1 MCDIGFTGFDCSQR
15 ECDAGDDLRTSGQK
29 NEVAYLYCRCPT
41 NGGCGAIEVR
51 VLIYSFFL
59 LVICECFFSC
69 HFLTLSTFYMQA
81 LSSFRLSFMGQKTK
95 ELSYNATNTTI
106 AASLRELDAIRGSVR
121 YLKRKLSNHV

>member
-1 MCDIGFTGFDCSQR
+1 
-15 ECDAGDDLRTSGQK
+15 
-29 NEVAYLYCRCPT
+29 
-41 NGGCGAIEVR
+41 
-51 VLIYSFFL
+51 
-59 LVICECFFSC
+59 
-69 HFLTLSTFYMQA
+69 MQA